1 MSNFPSQL
9 AGQPGEPPFATIPEA
24 LRRAAAQWPDQ
35 EAMVADGER
44 IRYGTLLERVQRA
57 AANLHRLGLR
67 RGDHMAICMGNCVD
81 WVVVAYAA
89 GWIGAV
95 VVPVNTR
102 FKAEEMRYCLAQSDA
117 RLLVVADRFL
127 GIDFISMLRAIAPAI
142 ERRLPDPAL
151 PKLHTVVVFG
161 DDVPASALP
170 AAELARDIVPGS
182 AGGAEPGPEDV
193 ALIQY
198 TSGTTAYPKGVMLS
212 HRSMMLD
219 AWHFGRRLGLRQ
231 GDRYFSGR
239 PLFHVAGTTLSMLAS
254 MAAGACYIT
263 APSFDVARVLKDMEE
278 ERCTMTSANDTMF
291 LMLMHHPDFRPER
304 LALRGGMAAVSP
316 EVARQIVERIGMREV
331 CVGYGLSESSPN
343 CALSPYDD
351 DIERRIAGYAYP
363 LPGLEVKIFVPD
375 TNESLPAGT
384 TGEICIRGW
393 SLMKGYYNMPE
404 ATAKAIDAA
413 GWLHT
418 GDLGV
423 ADEQGRICFIDRLK
437 DMIRVG
443 GENVAP
449 ADVES
454 VLSAHPGVKHA
465 QVVGVP
471 DPRLTEVAAAYVIRK
486 EGEAPTPEELIAWCK
501 ERCAGFKVPRY
512 VRFVDSFDAI
522 GMTASA
528 KIQRNKLREYALGDL
543 GLVDPKR
550 SPAPDPKPGSA

>member
-1 MSNFPSQL
+1 MPAEL
-9 AGQPGEPPFATIPEA
+9 AGQPGEPPFATIPGA

-35 EAMVADGER
+35 EAMVAAGER
-44 IRYGTLLERVQRA
+44 IRYGALLERVQRT

-81 WVVVAYAA
+81 WVVAAYAA

-117 RLLVVADRFL
+117 QLLVVADRFL
-127 GIDFISMLRAIAPAI
+127 GIDFIGMLRAIAPGI

-151 PKLHTVVVFG
+151 PKLRTVVVFG
-161 DDVPASALP
+161 DDVPAGALP
-170 AAELARDIVPGS
+170 AAELALDGAPAPDS
-182 AGGAEPGPEDV
+182 APAPEDV

-212 HRSMMLD
+212 HRGMMLD
-219 AWHFGRRLGLRQ
+219 AWHVGRRLGLRE

-254 MAAGACYIT
+254 MAAGACYLT
-263 APSFDVARVLKDMEE
+263 APSFDVARVLKEMEE
-278 ERCTMTSANDTMF
+278 ERCTMTSGNDTMF
-291 LMLMHHPDFRPER
+291 LMLMNHPDFRPER
-304 LALRGGMAAVSP
+304 LVLRGGMAAASP
-316 EVARQIVERIGMREV
+316 EVAGQIVQRIGMREV

-343 CALSPYDD
+343 CALSPWNDD
-351 DIERRIAGYAYP
+351 LERRVAGFAYP
-363 LPGLEVKIFVPD
+363 LPGLEVRIFVQD
-375 TNESLPAGT
+375 TNEPLPAGT
-384 TGEICIRGW
+384 PGEICIRGW

-404 ATAKAIDAA
+404 ATAKAIDPA

-423 ADEQGRICFIDRLK
+423 ADAQGRICFIDRLK
-437 DMIRVG
+437 DMLRVG

-454 VLSAHPGVKHA
+454 VLNAHPGVKQA

-486 EGEAPTPEELIAWCK
+486 DGAMPTPEELIAWCK
-501 ERCAGFKVPRY
+501 ARSAGFKVPRY

-522 GMTASA
+522 GMTASS
-528 KIQRNKLREYALGDL
+528 KIQRNKLREYALADL
-543 GLVDPKR
+543 GLVDPR
-550 SPAPDPKPGSA
+550 RRGA